1 MKLVRLLIALLVLAL
16 VPSLHAQSNPVL
28 KGCIANLP
36 DSVTSVKIAYLR
48 GKGLAVKQDVP
59 VQPGT
64 GCFEEEWTQEE
75 RGIFVLYIDGM
86 HTFDLVI
93 SEGLLEISADY
104 NALNEVALAGPG
116 IQEFQAFKSLVGGAS
131 GAAPSEE
138 EVRSFLLG
146 IQDEALREF
155 LLPQLIPLHSDTN
168 VYWLR
173 SHFWDYTN
181 LNAMS
186 TFINPFFEKNR
197 SLYFEQVLGHN
208 PDTITYHLEQ
218 LFAKPM
224 NEQIRKVLIS
234 SATYHYETSKF
245 MGEDEVFVWLANRF
259 YVNGYADWVSKNDLA
274 KIREKAEGLATELIG
289 NPAPD
294 FAFDTQ
300 SGGRMKLSEV
310 QSPITILYFWDS
322 ECGHCR
328 KETPRLKAFYDEY
341 KDKGVAIVAITLE
354 NEFTGWKKYIE
365 EYDLDWINGF
375 ESDFERPNFLW
386 YYYIPTTPKKLVLG
400 PDKTIIAKNLDVET
414 TLRTFIDDYLAGKVK

>member
-1 MKLVRLLIALLVLAL
+1 MKMTRFLIAFIFLVSNTFL
-16 VPSLHAQSNPVL
+16 SAQTNPVL

-48 GKGLAVKQDVP
+48 GKGLAVKQEVP
-59 VQPGT
+59 VST
-64 GCFEEEWTQEE
+64 VSGCFEAEWTQQE

-104 NALNEVALAGPG
+104 NSLTEVDLKGAG
-116 IQEFQAFKSLVGGAS
+116 IDEFQAFKSLVAPSTGGP
-131 GAAPSEE
+131 PSEE
-138 EVRSFLLG
+138 DVRAFLLG
-146 IQDEALREF
+146 IKDDALRDF
-155 LLPQLIPLHSDTN
+155 LMPQLIPLNPDTN
-168 VYWLR
+168 VFWLR

-181 LNAMS
+181 LNSIS

-197 SLYFEQVLGHN
+197 TIYFDQVLGHN
-208 PDTITYHLEQ
+208 PDTIIYHLER
-218 LFAKPM
+218 LFSQPLD
-224 NEQIRKVLIS
+224 EQIRKVLIS
-234 SATYHYETSKF
+234 TATYHYETSKF
-245 MGEDEVFVWLANRF
+245 MGEDEVFVWLVNQF
-259 YVNGYADWVSKNDLA
+259 YVSGYANWMSKEDLG

-289 NPAPD
+289 RPAPD

-300 SGGRMKLSEV
+300 NNGRMKLSEV

-328 KETPRLKAFYDEY
+328 KETPRLKEFYDDY
-341 KDKGVAIVAITLE
+341 KDKGVEVVAITLQ
-354 NEFTGWKKYIE
+354 NEFTGWEKYIE
-365 EYDLDWINGF
+365 EYDLNWINGF
-375 ESDFERPNFLW
+375 ESDFDRPNFLW

>member
-1 MKLVRLLIALLVLAL
+1 MKMVRFLIAFIFLASNTFL
-16 VPSLHAQSNPVL
+16 SAQSNPVL

-59 VQPGT
+59 ISTTT
-64 GCFEEEWTQEE
+64 GCFEAEWTQQE

-93 SEGLLEISADY
+93 SDEILEISADY
-104 NALNEVALAGPG
+104 NALNEVQLQGPG
-116 IQEFQAFKSLVGGAS
+116 INEFQAFKSLVSPVNGAP
-131 GAAPSEE
+131 PSED
-138 EVRSFLLG
+138 EVRAFLLG
-146 IQDEALREF
+146 IKDDALRDF
-155 LLPQLIPLHSDTN
+155 LMPQLIPLNPDTN
-168 VYWLR
+168 VFWLR

-181 LNAMS
+181 LNSLS

-197 SLYFEQVLGHN
+197 TLYFDQVLGHN
-208 PDTITYHLEQ
+208 PDTIIYHLNRLLSQ
-218 LFAKPM
+218 PI

-234 SATYHYETSKF
+234 TATYHYETSKF
-245 MGEDEVFVWLANRF
+245 MGEDEVFVWLVNQF
-259 YVNGYADWVSKNDLA
+259 YVNGYADWISKNDLG

-289 NPAPD
+289 QLAPD

-300 SGGRMKLSEV
+300 NNGRVKLSEV
-310 QSPITILYFWDS
+310 KSPITILYFWDS

-328 KETPRLKAFYDEY
+328 KETPRLKEFYDEY
-341 KDKGVAIVAITLE
+341 KDKGVEVVAITLQ
-354 NEFTGWKKYIE
+354 NEFTGWEKYIE

-375 ESDFERPNFLW
+375 ESDFDRPNFLW

-414 TLRTFIDDYLAGKVK
+414 TLRTFIDDYLAGKVE